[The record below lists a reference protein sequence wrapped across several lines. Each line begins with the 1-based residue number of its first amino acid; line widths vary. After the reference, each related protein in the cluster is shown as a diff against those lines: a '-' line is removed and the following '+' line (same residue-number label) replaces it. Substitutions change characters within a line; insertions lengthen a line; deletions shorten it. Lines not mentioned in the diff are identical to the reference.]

1 MVKELDEVLCS
12 KQTPTHSSHHSSSVL
27 FTNRIESHPH
37 NYDDHH
43 YDNDQAESELRKAQ
57 EEFDKQVELVTEIC
71 NKIIKSNE
79 QHVKY
84 LSKFVEA
91 QAEYYQ
97 HADKH
102 LDDLLNNRTE
112 ESRNNSTGFATFAAL
127 SENQPEE

>member
-1 MVKELDEVLCS
+1 M
-12 KQTPTHSSHHSSSVL
+12 
-27 FTNRIESHPH
+27 
-37 NYDDHH
+37 
-43 YDNDQAESELRKAQ
+43 RKAQ

-71 NKIIKSNE
+71 NKMIKSNE

-97 HADKH
+97 AANKH

-112 ESRNNSTGFATFAAL
+112 ADAASRNNSAGFATFAAL
-127 SENQPEE
+127 SETSPEE